1 MYFSEMKEKQ
11 NLTCSV
17 TERVTQVVVKH
28 SIFLAQ
34 GKRSPDLLDIITM
47 CQICTG
53 KTSYI
58 ITKPEIIYVQTMG
71 ISTVIP
77 SKNYRVNKEEVLFST
92 KQFGLLHESR
102 NKSPSPLCVNLMNPS
117 QGVTGQA
124 GSGLRKDWTS

>member
-1 MYFSEMKEKQ
+1 MKEKQ

-17 TERVTQVVVKH
+17 TERVTQILVKH

-34 GKRSPDLLDIITM
+34 GKRSPDLLDIIIIM
-47 CQICTG
+47 CQISTS

-102 NKSPSPLCVNLMNPS
+102 NKSPNPLCVNLMNPS

-124 GSGLRKDWTS
+124 RSGLRKDWTS